1 MQIVT
6 DCWEEATGERLKPD
20 GPTALFGDRRHG
32 RLEEDA
38 AMHKHL
44 HVPWQA
50 LHAATVLA
58 VHEAQRRAGPH
69 GDAKRPL
76 EEGRQPKVWTT
87 ARSASARSFILW
99 PSCARMCR
107 KRTSMPLPRK
117 RARARLFLFTSVR
130 LLRAAHA
137 PVVVQIASCES
148 ARTSTVVCVP
158 CGSTSFARVSAW

>member
-1 MQIVT
+1 MRIVT
-6 DCWEEATGERLKPD
+6 DCWEEVTGERLKPD

-87 ARSASARSFILW
+87 ARIMRKVRREFDKIARDLGTT
-99 PSCARMCR
+99 R
-107 KRTSMPLPRK
+107 
-117 RARARLFLFTSVR
+117 
-130 LLRAAHA
+130 
-137 PVVVQIASCES
+137 
-148 ARTSTVVCVP
+148 
-158 CGSTSFARVSAW
+158 